1 MSENKI
7 PLSKRNGLRFQ
18 IKPRTIKY
26 RTDDREGEA
35 VISDI
40 STGGCYAK
48 EATLPLSID
57 DKVILS
63 LNFIESENNMEFEA
77 IVIRSQ
83 DNEFAAKFLDVPDE
97 LRMEMVKFFARDA
110 RENKL

>member
-1 MSENKI
+1 
-7 PLSKRNGLRFQ
+7 
-18 IKPRTIKY
+18 
-26 RTDDREGEA
+26 
-35 VISDI
+35 
-40 STGGCYAK
+40 
-48 EATLPLSID
+48 
-57 DKVILS
+57 
-63 LNFIESENNMEFEA
+63 MEFEA